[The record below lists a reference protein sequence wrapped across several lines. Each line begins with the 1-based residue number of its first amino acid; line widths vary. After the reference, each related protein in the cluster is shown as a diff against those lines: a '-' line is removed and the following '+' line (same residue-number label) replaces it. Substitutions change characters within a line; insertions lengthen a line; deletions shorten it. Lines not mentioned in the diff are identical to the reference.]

1 MRDHPEDVLLQDEL
15 DRLRF
20 YRWTDNSDRIG
31 SRDVEQGLLRRIGRA
46 EARVRERPGSA
57 DARYSLASA
66 VSSLSDYYL
75 LRKGPVLP
83 LSLEAINRSIAIEE
97 GLRAENPDVPEYARR
112 LAHAYAQKAIILT
125 NLGRH
130 SESLDL
136 ELRII
141 DQLRSANR
149 LEPTDGLV
157 LYDLEGHLANLGEGL
172 NHQGRYR
179 EALPFLEEAMGLKFS
194 RFRDAYQLLHALTS
208 ARLGDL
214 APLERNEAAIRATLD
229 ARVGIETVAR
239 VNYWITHFDAACVH
253 AALARLG
260 DDDRHPTAD
269 RRRAARADYEQAQDH
284 LEKARGAGDFQGI
297 NTPDEVRRDPTLDIL
312 RSDPRFRLLMM
323 DLTFPADPIA
333 GGR

>member
-1 MRDHPEDVLLQDEL
+1 
-15 DRLRF
+15 
-20 YRWTDNSDRIG
+20 
-31 SRDVEQGLLRRIGRA
+31 
-46 EARVRERPGSA
+46 
-57 DARYSLASA
+57 
-66 VSSLSDYYL
+66 
-75 LRKGPVLP
+75 
-83 LSLEAINRSIAIEE
+83 
-97 GLRAENPDVPEYARR
+97 
-112 LAHAYAQKAIILT
+112 
-125 NLGRH
+125 
-130 SESLDL
+130 
-136 ELRII
+136 
-141 DQLRSANR
+141 
-149 LEPTDGLV
+149 
-157 LYDLEGHLANLGEGL
+157 
-172 NHQGRYR
+172 
-179 EALPFLEEAMGLKFS
+179 MGLKFS

-253 AALARLG
+253 AALA
-260 DDDRHPTAD
+260 A
-269 RRRAARADYEQAQDH
+269 RRRRPAPDGRPASGRAGRLRSQDH